1 MQRIY
6 ETALDLLEN
15 VGIGDPIPEIL
26 QYAIPGGCILGED
39 NRLRFPRGLV
49 EDLIDV
55 SANDYVSYAPDPAFD
70 MEVSGERVYFSTA
83 GESVSILDYDSQ
95 TFRPTTVVDLYHAAR
110 LADTLEHIHEFGQPF
125 IAAEYS
131 SDVYV
136 HDMNIAYAELA
147 GTRKSFSL
155 GIAEVDHIEPIISLF
170 DTFLGEEGG
179 FLKRPFCTFGGCPI
193 VSPLRFGE
201 DNAQVMVKL
210 AELGLVSDVAVAPQA
225 GATAPAALAGTLAQC
240 FAETLACMAVVNLVR
255 PGSAINFGMWP
266 FISDLRTG
274 AFSGGSGEEALAMA
288 ASAQL
293 CNHFG
298 FITSVACGMTD
309 SKTMDA
315 QAGYE
320 KAITATALA
329 LAGGNLIAAYPGI
342 VGSLIGQSFEGMVID
357 NDMLGNVQRLLRGIE
372 VSDETLSY
380 DVIEDAVFG
389 SGHFLNQPQTLALMQ
404 TEYLYPDVADRKTP
418 GEWEATGRE
427 DIYKLANRKVKSVL
441 SSHYPEYIDPVADRK
456 IRDKFPIRLAP
467 EDMRSGNGR
476 WE

>member
-1 MQRIY
+1 
-6 ETALDLLEN
+6 
-15 VGIGDPIPEIL
+15 
-26 QYAIPGGCILGED
+26 
-39 NRLRFPRGLV
+39 
-49 EDLIDV
+49 
-55 SANDYVSYAPDPAFD
+55 
-70 MEVSGERVYFSTA
+70 
-83 GESVSILDYDSQ
+83 
-95 TFRPTTVVDLYHAAR
+95 
-110 LADTLEHIHEFGQPF
+110 
-125 IAAEYS
+125 
-131 SDVYV
+131 
-136 HDMNIAYAELA
+136 
-147 GTRKSFSL
+147 
-155 GIAEVDHIEPIISLF
+155 
-170 DTFLGEEGG
+170 
-179 FLKRPFCTFGGCPI
+179 
-193 VSPLRFGE
+193 
-201 DNAQVMVKL
+201 
-210 AELGLVSDVAVAPQA
+210 
-225 GATAPAALAGTLAQC
+225 
-240 FAETLACMAVVNLVR
+240 
-255 PGSAINFGMWP
+255 
-266 FISDLRTG
+266 
-274 AFSGGSGEEALAMA
+274 
-288 ASAQL
+288 
-293 CNHFG
+293 
-298 FITSVACGMTD
+298 MTD

-456 IRDKFPIRLAP
+456 IRDKFPIRLAH